1 MFRGKK
7 VLTEQQQEHPM
18 TKNLVGTWCTLLS
31 TMCADTQRFVSR
43 LQKKDVFLPS
53 PKKEIA
59 KISDAF
65 LRWSVLIHS
74 GCFTR
79 LSFFSMCFGW
89 LCWWHTLEKSWFRRN
104 HHHVKRCNI
113 ESIESGFLFGS
124 LEIIR
129 WKCQQKHTFYQK
141 TSTSH
146 QLRAYRKASTISTR
160 DQGISSLDAEPNHDL
175 HIKKHSLEVLQGH

>member
-1 MFRGKK
+1 MWRCLGAKK
-7 VLTEQQQEHPM
+7 SSQSSNKNIQWLKTWSGHDVLYFQRCVLTRS
-18 TKNLVGTWCTLLS
+18 G
-31 TMCADTQRFVSR
+31 FVSR

-146 QLRAYRKASTISTR
+146 QLRAYPKHPPYP
-160 DQGISSLDAEPNHDL
+160 QGTKGFRHWMLNQIMTY
-175 HIKKHSLEVLQGH
+175 I

>member
-1 MFRGKK
+1 MMYSTFNDVCWHAA
-7 VLTEQQQEHPM
+7 VLFHASKRKMSSFP
-18 TKNLVGTWCTLLS
+18 
-31 TMCADTQRFVSR
+31 A
-43 LQKKDVFLPS
+43 

-129 WKCQQKHTFYQK
+129 WKCQK

-146 QLRAYRKASTISTR
+146 QLRAYPKHPPYP
-160 DQGISSLDAEPNHDL
+160 QGTKGFRHWMLNQIMTY
-175 HIKKHSLEVLQGH
+175 I